1 MSVFRMRQF
10 RRTLMEKTRNLSK
23 KHSMLY
29 NIRLSFM
36 KMFSKYFNSEWSVSK
51 IKIEE
56 KLKTVGFDV
65 KNHRLIIITYDRI
78 LYYVDIPETPSRYLE
93 EAEVRAF

>member
-1 MSVFRMRQF
+1 MRLKQEIL
-10 RRTLMEKTRNLSK
+10 TEKIKSQGKNNL
-23 KHSMLY
+23 L
-29 NIRLSFM
+29 NLFFIRLSFM

-65 KNHRLIIITYDRI
+65 KNHRLIIITYDRV

-93 EAEVRAF
+93 EAEVRVF